1 MATINCG
8 HCGSH
13 TTMCEICGYC
23 ECLSE
28 HVTQV
33 IKSTDS
39 EGWACPD
46 LRCHSNKLKTL
57 IKYEEYKEMV
67 EDSLEYDPIPITY
80 S

>member
-33 IKSTDS
+33 INLLIAKVGLVLIFVVIVT
-39 EGWACPD
+39 
-46 LRCHSNKLKTL
+46 NLKH
-57 IKYEEYKEMV
+57 
-67 EDSLEYDPIPITY
+67 
-80 S
+80 